1 MMFNKYINWCDAFTL
16 LWCYYVWHSTTVES
30 ATSLSQLVLFLG
42 LLWSVYHMFYDISHY
57 KLPVYFKGLNVIVLM
72 YAIYGL
78 IRIMG
83 GRYGLPTGGSIDGF
97 YSFKKVCISLLPI
110 YSFFHYAQTGLLDES
125 RLRRYS
131 LLFVVT
137 VFMAYKAY
145 YTKRYGVEIE
155 DDFEYTNNTGYLF
168 LALIPIITFWRSRP
182 VIFYSFLGFV
192 TITIVM
198 CMKRGAIVSGV
209 VALTITMFYAMKD
222 MPRKRQVLLFLLTV
236 ALLVVLFLYVIWLAN
251 NSAYFMH
258 RYDVTME
265 GDANG
270 RDRMYPM
277 FLEYILNRENL
288 FFFIFGDGF
297 DGSLKNLGIFCH
309 NDWFEITIDHGILG
323 LCFFVHYW
331 WCFFKNSKPLKIEIK
346 YYLPILLIITITFL
360 NTLYS
365 FSITNMTIFI
375 TCVLG
380 YCLSK
385 TITIKQYHNG

>member
-1 MMFNKYINWCDAFTL
+1 MKLIKNLNWCDGYIL
-16 LWCYYVWHSTTVES
+16 VWCYYVWHSTTVES
-30 ATSLSQLVLFLG
+30 ASMLSQLVLFLG
-42 LLWSVYHMFYDISHY
+42 LLWSAYHMFYDISHY

-110 YSFFHYAQTGLLDES
+110 YSFFHYAKTGQLDES
-125 RLRRYS
+125 RLKTYS
-131 LLFVVT
+131 LLFVVL
-137 VFMAYKAY
+137 VFMAYTAY
-145 YTKRYGVEIE
+145 YTKRYGVEID

-168 LALIPIITFWRSRP
+168 LALIPIITFWRSKP
-182 VIFYSFLGFV
+182 VLFYSFLAFV
-192 TITIVM
+192 TIMIVM
-198 CMKRGAIVSGV
+198 CMKRGAIVSGC
-209 VALTITMFYAMKD
+209 VALAITMFYDMKD
-222 MPRKRQVLLFLLTV
+222 IPRKRQFVVLLLSG
-236 ALLVVLFLYVIWLAN
+236 ALLAALFHYVSWLVE

-297 DGSLKNLGIFCH
+297 DGSLKNLGIYCH
-309 NDWFEITIDHGILG
+309 NDWFEVTIDHGIFG

-331 WCFFKNSKPLKIEIK
+331 WCFHKNIKLLKNDK
-346 YYLPILLIITITFL
+346 YNYLPILLIIAITFF
-360 NTLYS
+360 NTLYT
-365 FSITNMTIFI
+365 FSVTNMTIFI

-385 TITIKQYHNG
+385 TKTIKTVS